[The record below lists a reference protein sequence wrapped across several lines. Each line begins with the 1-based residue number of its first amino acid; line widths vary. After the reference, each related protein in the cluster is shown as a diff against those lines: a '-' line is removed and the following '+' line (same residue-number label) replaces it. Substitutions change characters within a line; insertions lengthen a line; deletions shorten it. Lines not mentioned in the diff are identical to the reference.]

1 METQDYI
8 NKDIENVYK
17 TLYEIASSG
26 DSQTRID
33 EEKRMF
39 NFINDYCSREGYDE
53 LIVTIRNLRDGTT
66 DNVILEYDHN
76 NDTWIWS
83 YDWDEGQEFQFIGI
97 TPISEVE
104 PMYRADGKYEI
115 KLTDSMW
122 VLAEVQNI
130 MALPISVCNKCGFKT
145 ITRSAYCPDCGR
157 YMVNSGKPRRKEV
170 K

>member
-8 NKDIENVYK
+8 NRDIENVYK
-17 TLYEIASSG
+17 TFYEITSSG

-39 NFINDYCSREGYDE
+39 DFINDYCSREGYDE
-53 LIVTIRNLRDGTT
+53 LIVTIRNLQDGTT
-66 DNVILEYDHN
+66 DNVILEYDRN
-76 NDTWIWS
+76 NNTWIWS

-104 PMYRADGKYEI
+104 PMYRADGKYEV

-122 VLAEVQNI
+122 VLADFPIQTV
-130 MALPISVCNKCGFKT
+130 LPISVCNKCGFKT
-145 ITRSAYCPDCGR
+145 ATRSAYCPDCGR
-157 YMVNSGKPRRKEV
+157 YMINSGKPRRKEE
-170 K
+170 

>member
-53 LIVTIRNLRDGTT
+53 LIVTIRNFRDGTT

-115 KLTDSMW
+115 KLTDSM
-122 VLAEVQNI
+122 
-130 MALPISVCNKCGFKT
+130 
-145 ITRSAYCPDCGR
+145 
-157 YMVNSGKPRRKEV
+157 
-170 K
+170 